1 MAREDD
7 REKAFS
13 ELVDR
18 LLAGEETGV
27 DRETDDD
34 YRAAVEFAYRLA
46 RLGRDPSS
54 EFAARLKDRLLR
66 QLEQEAVEV
75 RQLGWW
81 ERLRDLIAE
90 SPAWRTAVA
99 TAAVAL
105 VAVGVLWGSG
115 LLTGPAG
122 QAPAEAPAPRAPEVP
137 EQQAEAALTAPPEE
151 EGTGV
156 PLQVEVEV
164 LSPQA
169 QVVPQ
174 GETVEIELSF
184 KNPGSEAVV
193 LAPYPPAVEVIRP
206 VEGKIVRTMEA
217 GQGRL
222 EIPASQA
229 RTYTVGW
236 QQMNDA
242 GEQVEPGWYEL
253 YVVNSGLYKGE
264 QLLEPDLSV
273 GLVGRVMVQYPQGT
287 LQKTIELDEMEMVGD
302 VRVTLERLE
311 LREDR
316 LIIEVLAV
324 PPDYN
329 RYEGPGDLPPPEW
342 GPARAEYVVDGE
354 LKQAGVSGVR
364 LEPEGVHL
372 RWGGVPPYLDP
383 VPAGADTVVVRVLS
397 VGRWDGPWEF
407 SVPLAD

>member
-18 LLAGEETGV
+18 LLAGEETGLG
-27 DRETDDD
+27 READDN
-34 YRAAVEFAYRLA
+34 YRAAVDFAYRLA

-81 ERLRDLIAE
+81 ERLRGLIVE

-122 QAPAEAPAPRAPEVP
+122 QAPAEAPAPRAAEVP
-137 EQQAEAALTAPPEE
+137 EEQAEAALTAPPEE

-156 PLQVEVEV
+156 PLQVEL

-184 KNPGSEAVV
+184 KNLGSEAVA
-193 LAPYPPAVEVIRP
+193 LTPYPPAVEVLRP
-206 VEGKIVRTMEA
+206 PEGEA
-217 GQGRL
+217 VLTIEPGQGRL

-229 RTYTVGW
+229 RSYTVSWG
-236 QQMNDA
+236 QMNDA

-264 QLLEPDLSV
+264 LLLEPDVGV
-273 GLVGRVMVQYPQGT
+273 GLVGRVLVQYPQGT
-287 LQKTIELDEMEMVGD
+287 LQKAIELDETKVVGD
-302 VRVTLERLE
+302 VCVTLERLE

-316 LIIEVLAV
+316 LMIEARAV
-324 PPDYN
+324 PPDYS
-329 RYEGPGDLPPPEW
+329 RYEGSGDLPPPEW

-397 VGRWDGPWEF
+397 VGRWHGPWEF